1 MDNQICIESEG
12 LRIFDY
18 YVAFTAVEDVR
29 TTRIWPFLRKLTI
42 VTTNSIITLRGNN
55 RDMLAT
61 YDMIRRARIAVHE
74 F

>member
-1 MDNQICIESEG
+1 
-12 LRIFDY
+12 
-18 YVAFTAVEDVR
+18 VAFSAVEDVR

-61 YDMIRRARIAVHE
+61 YDMIRRARITVHE